1 VAPTDRIDAYLEF
14 AKERPDLFAN
24 PTGGVRILLDR
35 ESIEAVE
42 RAVAATLREKGLDPA
57 GAEVGVVFR
66 DPWFYVIRD
75 AVEFPD
81 GSRRTHARSINRV
94 GDGVAVLPV
103 LDGRIVL
110 IRHFRHAARRWMR
123 EIPRGG
129 IEPGHTPDETV
140 LEELREEIG
149 ARALR
154 IEKLGYLLG
163 SSNLYFNGAHLY
175 YAELDTIGEP
185 QLSEGITA
193 IELVG
198 VAEFERLVADGEI
211 VDSFTIA
218 AFLHAR
224 LRGLV

>member
-1 VAPTDRIDAYLEF
+1 MVSNDRIDAYLEF
-14 AKERPDLFAN
+14 AKGRPDLFAN

-42 RAVAATLREKGLDPA
+42 RSVAETLREKGLDPA

-94 GDGVAVLPV
+94 GDGVAALPV
-103 LDGRIVL
+103 HEGRIVL

-129 IEPGHTPDETV
+129 IEPGHTPDDTV
-140 LEELREEIG
+140 HLELHEEIG
-149 ARALR
+149 ARAKR
-154 IEKLGYLLG
+154 VEKLGYLLG

-175 YAELDTIGEP
+175 FAELDTIGEP
-185 QLSEGITA
+185 QLEEGITA
-193 IELVG
+193 IERVD
-198 VAEFERLVADGEI
+198 VTEFERLVVEGEI
-211 VDSFTIA
+211 VDSFTVA